1 MRNLYKVNN
10 KVALHQERLSTGKKI
25 NSAKDDAAG
34 YALARSLEDRLS
46 GMKIAKQNIQ
56 NAQSVLNIVE
66 AGQQKSLEVV
76 QEMREKVVKSDGFNF
91 NTGSKAVS
99 SDRIN

>member
-46 GMKIAKQNIQ
+46 IGMKIAKQNIQ
-56 NAQSVLNIVE
+56 NAQS
-66 AGQQKSLEVV
+66 
-76 QEMREKVVKSDGFNF
+76 
-91 NTGSKAVS
+91 TY
-99 SDRIN
+99 